1 MDQQVNGYC
10 WELCWLVY
18 DSLVCFLAAMVFLH
32 LTLAMGAVAWPLTGK
47 QSRNFRGEE
56 LSNKRLELLS
66 SKETRKALLPLFFF
80 FFSASCTKLL
90 TSVWK
95 EEKLGNKRWNCLRV
109 YTGACILWKSWLFRA
124 LKYPQMSKM

>member
-47 QSRNFRGEE
+47 QPRNFRGEE
-56 LSNKRLELLS
+56 LSNKRPGAIIFKRDKKS
-66 SKETRKALLPLFFF
+66 SPASVFF
-80 FFSASCTKLL
+80 FFSQLP
-90 TSVWK
+90 VQ
-95 EEKLGNKRWNCLRV
+95 N
-109 YTGACILWKSWLFRA
+109 SWLQCEKNESVVECGPA
-124 LKYPQMSKM
+124 LL